1 MVEKNSLGVAPK
13 LRSNVLANF
22 VGKGWTALM
31 ALVFV
36 PVYIDFIGIEAYGL
50 VGIFLS
56 LLALSTI
63 LDLGLSTSLN
73 KELAHMS
80 IHAENNAQGMNNL
93 VRTLE
98 LVYWALA
105 VLIAGIIALVAPLL
119 TKYWLSP
126 KMLSEDQVFQ
136 AIVLMGIAIACQWP
150 FTLYSGG
157 LMGLQQQ
164 VKQNIILVIFSTL
177 RAVGAILVL
186 WLISPTIQA
195 FFIWQL
201 LVSLLQ
207 TISTRVILKT
217 CLPHTENA
225 GQFHFPLLKKLW
237 RFAAGMTLITILA
250 ILLTQLDKIILSKML
265 SLEMFGYYTLAA
277 LVATSVYVLVIPIQA
292 AVFPRFSQLVSKG
305 DDKELARLYHQSCQ
319 WVALAVMP
327 VAAIIALFSE
337 PILLLWTGDQ
347 EVATHTHALVSLLI
361 IGSSL
366 NAIMQLPYSLQL
378 AHGWTRLALYMNSA
392 SVIVLIPCMV
402 YLTSLYGA
410 MGAAIVWVALN
421 GGYVL
426 IGIQLMHRRLLKTEQ
441 WNWYF
446 QDFAVPLMGV
456 SIVALPA
463 YLWYPELNNV
473 FAQLIWLALTLV
485 SSLFVAALLTPVSR
499 NALKQKFPRKAL
511 T

>member
-1 MVEKNSLGVAPK
+1 MAPK
-13 LRSNVLANF
+13 LRSNILANF
-22 VGKGWTALM
+22 AGKGWTALM

-36 PVYIDFIGIEAYGL
+36 PVYINFIGIEAYGL

-80 IHAENNAQGMNNL
+80 IHPEANAQSMNNL

-98 LVYWALA
+98 VVFWGVAI
-105 VLIAGIIALVAPLL
+105 LIAGIIALAAPLL

-126 KMLSEDQVFQ
+126 KVLSEKQVFQ

-164 VKQNIILVIFSTL
+164 VKQNLILVVFSTL

-201 LVSLLQ
+201 LVSLIQ
-207 TISTRVILKT
+207 TIATRIIFKK
-217 CLPHTENA
+217 CLPHTKTA
-225 GQFHFPLLKKLW
+225 GQFHFALLKKLW
-237 RFAAGMTLITILA
+237 RFAAGMTFITILA

-265 SLEMFGYYTLAA
+265 SLEMFGYYTLAT
-277 LVATSVYVLVIPIQA
+277 LVATSVYIMVFPIQSA
-292 AVFPRFSQLVSKG
+292 LFPRFSQLVSKG

-327 VAAIIALFSE
+327 VTGLIALFSQQ
-337 PILLLWTGDQ
+337 ILLLWTGDQ
-347 EVATHTHALVSLLI
+347 DVVTHTHALVSLLI

-366 NAIMQLPYSLQL
+366 NAMMQLPYSLQL
-378 AHGWTRLALYMNSA
+378 SHGWTKLALYMNLV
-392 SVIVLIPCMV
+392 SVAVLIPCMV

-410 MGAAIVWVALN
+410 IGAAIVWVLLN
-421 GGYVL
+421 AGYVL
-426 IGIQLMHRRLLKTEQ
+426 IGIQLMHRRLLKAEK

-446 QDFAVPLMGV
+446 QDFATPLTGV
-456 SIVALPA
+456 LVVALPA
-463 YLWYPELNNV
+463 YLWHPEIDNTLL
-473 FAQLIWLALTLV
+473 QLLWLAMTLV
-485 SSLFVAALLTPVSR
+485 ASWTVAALLTPVSR
-499 NALKQKFPRKAL
+499 EALKRFILVKA
-511 T
+511 

>member
-1 MVEKNSLGVAPK
+1 MVETSPLKVTPK
-13 LRSNVLANF
+13 LRSNILANF
-22 VGKGWTALM
+22 AGKGWTALM

-73 KELAHMS
+73 KELAHKS
-80 IHAENNAQGMNNL
+80 VDPENNAQDMNNL

-98 LVYWALA
+98 LVFWGVAI
-105 VLIAGIIALVAPLL
+105 VIAGIIALAAPLL

-126 KMLSEDQVFQ
+126 KTLSNDQVFQ
-136 AIVLMGIAIACQWP
+136 AVILMGIAIACQWP

-177 RAVGAILVL
+177 RGIGAILVL

-201 LVSLLQ
+201 AVSLLQ
-207 TISTRVILKT
+207 TITTRVILKM
-217 CLPHTENA
+217 CLPHTEH
-225 GQFHFPLLKKLW
+225 GGHFHLSLLKKLW
-237 RFAAGMTLITILA
+237 RFAAGMTLITMLA
-250 ILLTQLDKIILSKML
+250 ILLTQLDRIILSKML

-277 LVATSVYVLVIPIQA
+277 LVASSVYVLALPIQSA
-292 AVFPRFSQLVSKG
+292 LFPRFSQLVSKG
-305 DDKELARLYHQSCQ
+305 DDQELARLYHQSCQ
-319 WVALAVMP
+319 WATLAVMP
-327 VAAIIALFSE
+327 VAVVIALFSE
-337 PILLLWTGDQ
+337 QILLLWTMDQ
-347 EVATHTHALVSLLI
+347 EVATHTHELVSLLI

-366 NAIMQLPYSLQL
+366 HAMMLLPYSLQL
-378 AHGWTRLALYMNSA
+378 SYGWTSLGFYINLA
-392 SVIVLIPCMV
+392 SVIILIPCMV

-410 MGAAIVWVALN
+410 IGAAIVWLALN
-421 GGYVL
+421 VGYVF
-426 IGIQLMHRRLLKTEQ
+426 IGIQLMHRKILKAEK
-441 WNWYF
+441 WRWYF
-446 QDFAVPLMGV
+446 QDLAIPLTGV
-456 SIVALPA
+456 TIVALPA
-463 YLWYPELNNV
+463 YFWRPELNSIFLQLMWLV
-473 FAQLIWLALTLV
+473 MTLIFSWFA
-485 SSLFVAALLTPVSR
+485 AAFLTPASR
-499 NALKQKFPRKAL
+499 ILLKKIL

>member
-1 MVEKNSLGVAPK
+1 MVKTNSVKVAPK
-13 LRSNVLANF
+13 LRSNILANF
-22 VGKGWTALM
+22 AGKGWTALM
-31 ALVFV
+31 ALAFV

-80 IHAENNAQGMNNL
+80 VHQGINAQDMKNL

-105 VLIAGIIALVAPLL
+105 ILIAGIIALAAPLL

-126 KMLSEDQVFQ
+126 KMLSEEQVFQ
-136 AIVLMGIAIACQWP
+136 AIILMGITIAFQWP
-150 FTLYSGG
+150 FTLYAGG

-195 FFIWQL
+195 FFLWQL
-201 LVSLLQ
+201 FVSLLQ
-207 TISTRVILKT
+207 TISTRIILKR
-217 CLPHTENA
+217 CLPHTENE

-237 RFAAGMTLITILA
+237 RFAAGMTFITILA
-250 ILLTQLDKIILSKML
+250 ILLTQMDKIILSKML
-265 SLEMFGYYTLAA
+265 SLEMFGYYTLAT
-277 LVATSVYVLVIPIQA
+277 LVATSVYVLVLPIQSA
-292 AVFPRFSQLVSKG
+292 LFPKFSQLVSKG
-305 DDKELARLYHQSCQ
+305 DDEELARLYHQSCQ
-319 WVALAVMP
+319 WVSLAVIP
-327 VAAIIALFSE
+327 VAALIALFSE
-337 PILLLWTGDQ
+337 QILLIWTGDQ
-347 EVATHTHALVSLLI
+347 EVVTHTHALVSLLI

-366 NAIMQLPYSLQL
+366 NAMMQLPYSLQL
-378 AHGWTRLALYMNSA
+378 SHGWTKLALYLNLA

-410 MGAAIVWVALN
+410 MGAAMVWVALN
-421 GGYVL
+421 TGYVL
-426 IGIQLMHRRLLKTEQ
+426 IGIQLMHRRLLKAEK
-441 WNWYF
+441 WNWYL
-446 QDFAVPLMGV
+446 QDFAIPLAGV
-456 SIVALPA
+456 LVVALPS
-463 YLWYPELNNV
+463 YFWHPEFNNIFV
-473 FAQLIWLALTLV
+473 ELIWLTLTLV
-485 SSLFVAALLTPVSR
+485 VSWIAAALLTPVSR
-499 NALKQKFPRKAL
+499 KMLKYYFPWKAL

>member
-1 MVEKNSLGVAPK
+1 MSETSTLKRALK
-13 LRSNVLANF
+13 LRSNILANF
-22 VGKGWTALM
+22 AGKGWTALM
-31 ALVFV
+31 ALLFV

-73 KELAHMS
+73 KELAHKS
-80 IHAENNAQGMNNL
+80 IDAEHNAQDMNNL

-98 LVYWALA
+98 IVFWGVAI
-105 VLIAGIIALVAPLL
+105 LIAGIIALAAPLL

-157 LMGLQQQ
+157 LLGLQQQ
-164 VKQNIILVIFSTL
+164 VKQNILLVIFSTL
-177 RAVGAILVL
+177 RGIGAILVL

-207 TISTRVILKT
+207 TISTRVILRM

-225 GQFHFPLLKKLW
+225 GQFHFSILKKLW

-277 LVATSVYVLVIPIQA
+277 LVASSIYVLVLPIQSA
-292 AVFPRFSQLVSKG
+292 LFPRFSQLVSKG
-305 DDKELARLYHQSCQ
+305 DEKELARLYHQSCQ
-319 WVALAVMP
+319 WATLAVMP
-327 VAAIIALFSE
+327 VAVIIALFSE
-337 PILLLWTGDQ
+337 QFLLLWTQDQ

-366 NAIMQLPYSLQL
+366 NAMMQLPYSLQL
-378 AHGWTRLALYMNSA
+378 SYGWTRLGFYMNLVSI
-392 SVIVLIPCMV
+392 VVLIPLMV
-402 YLTSLYGA
+402 YLTSVYGA
-410 MGAAIVWVALN
+410 MGAAMAWLALN
-421 GGYVL
+421 GSYVF
-426 IGIQLMHRRLLKTEQ
+426 IGIQLMHRRLLKTEK

-446 QDFAVPLMGV
+446 QDFTIPLIGV
-456 SIVALPA
+456 TMVALPA
-463 YLWYPELNNV
+463 HLWRPELNSI
-473 FAQLIWLALTLV
+473 FLQLMWLALILIF
-485 SSLFVAALLTPVSR
+485 SWIAAALMTPAIR
-499 NALKQKFPRKAL
+499 ETLKRFVLVK